1 MKICTFNV
9 NGIRARL
16 HQLEK
21 LIEKHSP
28 DIIGVQEIKCVDDAF
43 PKAVI
48 NSLGYHVESF
58 GQKGHYG
65 VALLSKTKPITLSKG
80 FPNDNEDSQK
90 RIISATYELDNN
102 ETIKLINGYFPQGE
116 NREHTV
122 KFPAK
127 KKFYEDLLSFLAN
140 SFSPKDNLIIMGD
153 MNVAP
158 NDLDIGIGEHN
169 KLRWLKTGKC
179 SFLPEER
186 DWLNGIKNWG
196 IYDLFRE
203 LHPNDSNLYSWFDY
217 RSDGFR
223 DNRGLRIDLILGTQ
237 AIKRMCRSIEIDYE
251 IRGMEKPSDHC
262 PVIATI
268 IS

>member
-43 PKAVI
+43 PKATI
-48 NSLGYHVESF
+48 NSLGYHIESF

-65 VALLSKTKPITLSKG
+65 VALLSKKLPTMLSKG
-80 FPNDNEDSQK
+80 FPNDNDDSQK
-90 RIISATYELDNN
+90 RIISATYELENN
-102 ETIKLINGYFPQGE
+102 KTIKLINGYFPQGE
-116 NREHTV
+116 SREHTV

-127 KKFYEDLLSFLAN
+127 KKFYEDLLYFLTN
-140 SFSPKDNLIIMGD
+140 SFTPKDNLIIMGD
-153 MNVAP
+153 MNIAP
-158 NDLDIGIGEHN
+158 FDHDVGISDLN
-169 KLRWLKTGKC
+169 KARWLKTGKC

-186 DWLNGIKNWG
+186 DWLNAIKNWG
-196 IYDLFRE
+196 VYDLFRE
-203 LHPNDSNLYSWFDY
+203 LHPEESNLYSWFDY

-237 AIKRMCRSIEIDYE
+237 SVKDICQSIEIDYE